1 MSNRVFYFKRRRKY
15 FIIASFRHSAN
26 VSKRRLWSKIHKST
40 FQQSFYNSFP
50 EIYEK
55 ESKEKNIKGIF
66 QNLKNSFHSNALKLL
81 SCNTLQK
88 QFKIP
93 PDSKHQ
99 SISVF
104 SLKGYVKV
112 SQSSCECF
120 ERMLPERCSL
130 DILST
135 SKQTYFTK
143 CFFMTFFLCILT
155 NSS

>member
-1 MSNRVFYFKRRRKY
+1 MSKRVFYFKRRRKY

-26 VSKRRLWSKIHKST
+26 VSKRCLWSKIPIKALFSILSIIHFRK
-40 FQQSFYNSFP
+40 YMKRK
-50 EIYEK
+50 EK
-55 ESKEKNIKGIF
+55 KKNIKGIF

-93 PDSKHQ
+93 PESKHQ

-135 SKQTYFTK
+135 SKQTYFTN
-143 CFFMTFFLCILT
+143 CLFMTFFPMYPH
-155 NSS
+155 